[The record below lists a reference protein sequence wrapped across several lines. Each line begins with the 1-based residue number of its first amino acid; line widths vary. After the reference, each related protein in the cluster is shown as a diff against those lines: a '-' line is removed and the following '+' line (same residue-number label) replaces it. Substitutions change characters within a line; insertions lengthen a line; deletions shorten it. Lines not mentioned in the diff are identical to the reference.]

1 MATPILSH
9 KPILIF
15 NLGFLGVK
23 VAHCSKWSNPFQGS
37 KETAGPAAA
46 LSQRNLRASQV
57 QSGGSRGSS
66 SQARRSDSYYFHPQS
81 AVLQASVLL
90 RLSLSVCFL
99 SETGFPTLPRLASC
113 SPLAL
118 ASQVAY
124 ATTPSSG
131 LADLNWPYPQVCPQ
145 HFSLLHSP
153 VYPFW
158 EINDSPNFIYQPP
171 HFYPKLHSRGT
182 RHTWC
187 LAQGLAHVNVSHTNR
202 NLTN

>member
-1 MATPILSH
+1 MPTALNGVTP
-9 KPILIF
+9 
-15 NLGFLGVK
+15 
-23 VAHCSKWSNPFQGS
+23 SKAARKLQVLRLPCPSGTSVLPKCRVEAVEG
-37 KETAGPAAA
+37 AA
-46 LSQRNLRASQV
+46 LRPEGQILTTFTHSQQFFKHRCF
-57 QSGGSRGSS
+57 
-66 SQARRSDSYYFHPQS
+66 SDYPYQFVFCQR
-81 AVLQASVLL
+81 Q
-90 RLSLSVCFL
+90 
-99 SETGFPTLPRLASC
+99 GFPTLPRLASC

-202 NLTN
+202 NLAN